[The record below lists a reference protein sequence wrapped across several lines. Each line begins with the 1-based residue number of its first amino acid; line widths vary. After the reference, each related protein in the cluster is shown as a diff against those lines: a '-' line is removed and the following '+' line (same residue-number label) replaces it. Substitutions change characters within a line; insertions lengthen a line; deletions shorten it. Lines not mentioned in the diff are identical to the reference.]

1 MRCTFLRNLRDGT
14 VVRRLEALPL
24 ERDHPVKGDLAEG
37 HRRLLVLLGGGVDL
51 AHLDRVQ
58 VGWVGALPDEELA
71 ECGAID
77 VHERV
82 AKHRLPQ
89 AVYDVVELVARPG
102 GSFGLLDQWNGCNP
116 GKENCDESYKAV
128 ASRGTFAEAGAG

>member
-1 MRCTFLRNLRDGT
+1 MCKPTARYIYTRYTRGIYCPEGRHTLFRNLRDGT
-14 VVRRLEALPL
+14 VLRRYEGFPL

-51 AHLDRVQ
+51 AHLYRVQ
-58 VGWVGALPDEELA
+58 VGGVGTLPDEELA
-71 ECGAID
+71 ERGTVD

-89 AVYDVVELVARPG
+89 AVHDVVEVVARPG
-102 GSFGLLDQWNGCNP
+102 GSSGLW
-116 GKENCDESYKAV
+116 V
-128 ASRGTFAEAGAG
+128 